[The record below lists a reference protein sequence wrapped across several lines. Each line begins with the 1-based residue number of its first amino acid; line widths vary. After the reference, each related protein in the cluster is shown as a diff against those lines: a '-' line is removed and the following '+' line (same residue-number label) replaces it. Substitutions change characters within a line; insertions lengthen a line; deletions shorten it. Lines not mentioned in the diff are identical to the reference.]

1 MEDINARISVSNTNR
16 DTVMAKK
23 GFGEI
28 NKKGELFVQ
37 N

>member
-1 MEDINARISVSNTNR
+1 MEDINAKISAGNINR
-16 DTVMAKK
+16 AKV

-28 NKKGELFVQ
+28 IKKGELFVQ